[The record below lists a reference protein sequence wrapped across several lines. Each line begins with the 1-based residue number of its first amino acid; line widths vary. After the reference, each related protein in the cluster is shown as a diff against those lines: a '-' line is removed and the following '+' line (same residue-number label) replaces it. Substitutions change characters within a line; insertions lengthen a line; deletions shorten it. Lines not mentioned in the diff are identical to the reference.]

1 MSDAVLLS
9 ILGGQLAMIG
19 GLFKLWW
26 DHIKDCRA
34 RVARDAVM
42 RSDIDQLLKEV
53 GDREHGM
60 RAALHKLRED
70 LSPYSVWVQLQ
81 MQKEQR

>member
-26 DHIKDCRA
+26 DHVKDCRA

-42 RSDIDQLLKEV
+42 RSDIDALLKEV

-70 LSPYSVWVQLQ
+70 LSPFAVWVQLQ